1 MSELNL
7 IAGANGSGKSTF
19 REIFLKNSNLI
30 HIDTD
35 AIAKKINPQNPC
47 AVDILA
53 GKQSIKLF
61 NDYIKNKIDFS
72 FETTLTGKTIL
83 EKIKFAKENNFY
95 IKLFFILT
103 DNINLNKYRIINRVA
118 LGGHFISEIDIER
131 RYKRSFENLS
141 KVLKLSDE
149 SFIMLNT
156 DNYFDLLYY
165 FKDFEYNLVTK
176 QEYLIPTILSNN
188 LKNLTNFKF
197 NSTLSIPSF

>member
-35 AIAKKINPQNPC
+35 AIAKKINPQNPR

-53 GKQSIKLF
+53 GKESIKLF
-61 NDYIKNKIDFS
+61 NNCIKNKIDFS

-83 EKIKFAKENNFY
+83 EKIRFAKENNFY

-103 DNINLNKYRIINRVA
+103 DNVNLNKYRVANRVA
-118 LGGHFISEIDIER
+118 LGGHFISETDIER
-131 RYKRSFENLS
+131 RYERSFENLS
-141 KVLKLSDE
+141 NVLKLSDE
-149 SFIMLNT
+149 SFIYLNKKKF
-156 DNYFDLLYY
+156 NLLYY
-165 FKDFEYNLVTK
+165 FKDFKYNLATNQK
-176 QEYLIPTILSNN
+176 YLIPTILSNN

-197 NSTLSIPSF
+197 NSTLTIPSL

>member
-35 AIAKKINPQNPC
+35 AIAKKINPQNPRT
-47 AVDILA
+47 VDILA
-53 GKQSIKLF
+53 GKKSIKLF
-61 NDYIKNKIDFS
+61 NKYIENKIDFS

-83 EKIKFAKENNFY
+83 EKIKLAKENNFY

-103 DNINLNKYRIINRVA
+103 DNVNLNKYRIINRVA

-131 RYKRSFENLS
+131 RYKRSFENLIN
-141 KVLKLSDE
+141 VLNLSDE
-149 SFIMLNT
+149 SFIYLNKKKF
-156 DNYFDLLYY
+156 NLLYY
-165 FKDFEYNLVTK
+165 FKNFEYNLATK
-176 QEYLIPTILSNN
+176 QEFLIPTILADN
-188 LKNLTNFKF
+188 LKNLTDFKF
-197 NSTLSIPSF
+197 NSKLSIPSL

>member
-1 MSELNL
+1 MPKLNL

-35 AIAKKINPQNPC
+35 AIAKKINPQNPR

-83 EKIKFAKENNFY
+83 EKIKLAKENNFY

-103 DNINLNKYRIINRVA
+103 DNVNLNKYRIINRVA

-141 KVLKLSDE
+141 NVLKLSDE
-149 SFIMLNT
+149 SFIYLNKKRF
-156 DNYFDLLYY
+156 NLLYY

-176 QEYLIPTILSNN
+176 QKFLIPTILSNN

-197 NSTLSIPSF
+197 NSKLTILSL

>member
-35 AIAKKINPQNPC
+35 AIAKKINPQNPR

-149 SFIMLNT
+149 NFIMLNT

-176 QEYLIPTILSNN
+176 QKYLIPTILSNN

>member
-1 MSELNL
+1 MPELNL

-35 AIAKKINPQNPC
+35 AIAKKINPQNPR

-83 EKIKFAKENNFY
+83 EKIKFTKENNFY

-103 DNINLNKYRIINRVA
+103 DNINLNKYRIINRMA
-118 LGGHFISEIDIER
+118 LGGHFISETDIER

-141 KVLKLSDE
+141 NVLKLSDE
-149 SFIMLNT
+149 SFIYLNKKKF
-156 DNYFDLLYY
+156 NLLYY
-165 FKDFEYNLVTK
+165 FKDFKYNLATNQK
-176 QEYLIPTILSNN
+176 YLIPTILSNN

-197 NSTLSIPSF
+197 NSKLNIPSF

>member
-35 AIAKKINPQNPC
+35 AIAKKINPQNPR

-83 EKIKFAKENNFY
+83 EKIKFTKENNFY

-118 LGGHFISEIDIER
+118 LGGHFISETDIER

-176 QEYLIPTILSNN
+176 QKFLIPTILSNN

-197 NSTLSIPSF
+197 NSKLIIPSL

>member
-35 AIAKKINPQNPC
+35 AIAKKINPQNPR

-103 DNINLNKYRIINRVA
+103 DNVNLNKYRVANRVA

-176 QEYLIPTILSNN
+176 QKYLIPTILSNN

>member
-35 AIAKKINPQNPC
+35 VIAKKINPQNPR

-53 GKQSIKLF
+53 GKESIKLF
-61 NDYIKNKIDFS
+61 NNCIKNKIDFS

-83 EKIKFAKENNFY
+83 EKIRFAKENNFY

-103 DNINLNKYRIINRVA
+103 DNVNLNKYRIINRVA
-118 LGGHFISEIDIER
+118 LGGHFISETDIER
-131 RYKRSFENLS
+131 RYERSFENLS
-141 KVLKLSDE
+141 NVLKLSNE
-149 SFIMLNT
+149 SFIYLNKKKF
-156 DNYFDLLYY
+156 NLLYY
-165 FKDFEYNLVTK
+165 FKDFKYNLATNQK
-176 QEYLIPTILSNN
+176 YLIPTILSNN

-197 NSTLSIPSF
+197 NSKLTIPSL